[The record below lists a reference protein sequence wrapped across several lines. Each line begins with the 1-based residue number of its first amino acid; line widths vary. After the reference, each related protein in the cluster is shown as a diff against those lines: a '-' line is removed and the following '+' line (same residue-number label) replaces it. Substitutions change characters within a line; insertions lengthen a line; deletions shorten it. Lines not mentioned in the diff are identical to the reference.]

1 MKLPAHCPAGHK
13 LSWWSWRTVY
23 VPTPAGPVAARGW
36 WRRCFGCAPMY
47 LEGDQGKLAPQ
58 RWNVLKLHALAPD
71 AKG

>member
-1 MKLPAHCPAGHK
+1 
-13 LSWWSWRTVY
+13 
-23 VPTPAGPVAARGW
+23 
-36 WRRCFGCAPMY
+36 MY